1 MAMSDGILMTVATL
15 GIAAAVAWA
24 ATRHY
29 RSQITTLLRELEE
42 ARAAAAHHALWSEEQ
57 RIELGRQVRALQTQV
72 ARLDALMQNEQKR
85 ASRNSWS
92 LPIMTPGSTAA
103 AAGPQLRPV
112 AMTSTQPMQPRPLVP
127 IVGGR
132 ASAAGGPSRPIDDD
146 IDHDLQAS
154 LRRDAELAPAG
165 TSGSSKAPTSDDNW
179 REPQVAANTGYY
191 SSRGG
196 RLTIATGGIATSTE
210 FDFAATQP
218 INAAERG

>member
-1 MAMSDGILMTVATL
+1 MVMSDGILLSVATL
-15 GIAAAVAWA
+15 AIAAVVAWA

-29 RSQITTLLRELEE
+29 RAQISSLLRELEE

-85 ASRNSWS
+85 ASRNTWS

-112 AMTSTQPMQPRPLVP
+112 NLATANTTPLPRPLVP

-132 ASAAGGPSRPIDDD
+132 ASVPAPSLRPSDDD
-146 IDHDLQAS
+146 IDHDLQTS
-154 LRRDAELAPAG
+154 LRRDGDLAPNNGAP
-165 TSGSSKAPTSDDNW
+165 KAADVDDRW
-179 REPQVAANTGYY
+179 REPQTAANTGYY
-191 SSRGG
+191 SSRSG
-196 RLTIATGGIATSTE
+196 RLTIATGGIATTTE

-218 INAAERG
+218 ITVRDAR

>member
-1 MAMSDGILMTVATL
+1 MAMSDGILLSVATL

-29 RSQITTLLRELEE
+29 RGQITTLLRELEE

-85 ASRNSWS
+85 ASRNTWS

-112 AMTSTQPMQPRPLVP
+112 TMSGTTTMPQRPLVP

-132 ASAAGGPSRPIDDD
+132 ASAASGPSRPIDDD
-146 IDHDLQAS
+146 IDHDLQTS
-154 LRRDAELAPAG
+154 LRRESELAPSGHGGAKSPAG
-165 TSGSSKAPTSDDNW
+165 EDQW

-218 INAAERG
+218 INASERG

>member
-1 MAMSDGILMTVATL
+1 MVMSDGILLTVATL
-15 GIAAAVAWA
+15 GIAASVAWA

-29 RSQITTLLRELEE
+29 RGQITTLLRELEE

-85 ASRNSWS
+85 ASRSTWS

-112 AMTSTQPMQPRPLVP
+112 TLTSTQPMQPRPLVP
-127 IVGGR
+127 MVGGGR
-132 ASAAGGPSRPIDDD
+132 ASASTGSSRPIDDD
-146 IDHDLQAS
+146 IDHDLQTS
-154 LRRDAELAPAG
+154 LRREAAIAPPGSGSKAPAG
-165 TSGSSKAPTSDDNW
+165 DPWN
-179 REPQVAANTGYY
+179 EPQVAANTGYY

-218 INAAERG
+218 INANERG

>member
-1 MAMSDGILMTVATL
+1 MAMSDGILLTVATL
-15 GIAAAVAWA
+15 GIAAGVAWA

-29 RSQITTLLRELEE
+29 RGQITTLLRELEE

-85 ASRNSWS
+85 ASRNTWS

-112 AMTSTQPMQPRPLVP
+112 TMTSSTPAQQRPLVP

-132 ASAAGGPSRPIDDD
+132 ASAAAGPSRPIDDD
-146 IDHDLQAS
+146 IDHDLQTS
-154 LRRDAELAPAG
+154 LRREAELAPG
-165 TSGSSKAPTSDDNW
+165 GSSSKSPAAEENW

-218 INAAERG
+218 INARDA

>member
-1 MAMSDGILMTVATL
+1 MVMSDGILLTVATL

-29 RSQITTLLRELEE
+29 RGQITTLLRELEE

-85 ASRNSWS
+85 ASRNTWS

-112 AMTSTQPMQPRPLVP
+112 TMTSTQPMQPRPLVP

-132 ASAAGGPSRPIDDD
+132 ASAADGTSRPIDDD
-146 IDHDLQAS
+146 IDHDLQTS
-154 LRRDAELAPAG
+154 LRREAEFSPAG
-165 TSGSSKAPTSDDNW
+165 SGGGKPAAGDDLW
-179 REPQVAANTGYY
+179 KEPQVAANTGYY

-218 INAAERG
+218 INASERG